1 MPPMSPAR
9 QELYNAIVASAEEG
23 GCAENLK
30 HIVEETH
37 CMLRL
42 SKAYE
47 YVRNFKDMDI
57 TRHKTKQGRPLVI
70 RINKENC

>member
-9 QELYNAIVASAEEG
+9 QELYNAIVASAAEG
-23 GCAENLK
+23 DCAENLK
-30 HIVEETH
+30 HIVETH
-37 CMLRL
+37 CMLPL

-57 TRHKTKQGRPLVI
+57 TRHKTKHGRPLVI